1 LKPQLERIAVSP
13 NPTVA
18 AAAKRNVETITQLEQ
33 ELVAHQSRT
42 ERWGSGVA
50 IFFGSFRFVVA
61 QIFFVAAWIV
71 LNTERISWIQ
81 PFDPYPFPFLSLI
94 VGIEFI
100 FLTTGVLVNQKH
112 QIRRAEQ
119 WSHLHLQLSM
129 LTEQEVTENMKML
142 RMICHKLELEMLT
155 RDQDVSELSQNTE
168 IAALVDEIEK
178 AREHDA
184 VP

>member
-1 LKPQLERIAVSP
+1 MSAPPS
-13 NPTVA
+13 VA
-18 AAAKRNVETITQLEQ
+18 ATAKRNVETIAQLEQ
-33 ELVAHQSRT
+33 QLVAQQSRT
-42 ERWGSGVA
+42 ERWGGGVA
-50 IFFGSFRFVVA
+50 RFFGSIRFVVA
-61 QIFFVAAWIV
+61 QVFFVAAWIV
-71 LNTERISWIQ
+71 LNAERIAWLQ

-112 QIRRAEQ
+112 QIRRTEQ

-142 RMICHKLELEMLT
+142 RMICQKLELEMLT

-184 VP
+184 VH